1 MGKKKSTKNGNSNS
15 NEEKNDKPKI
25 GISGDIKRSV
35 SAIFL
40 FALAL
45 LILLG
50 FLGKAGPAGEFL
62 NKITGTLI
70 GWAKFI
76 FPVFLAIAGIVLLL
90 RKETAFYISKLVGL
104 LVALVSL
111 AGLFHWFYDIEN
123 MKEAALAGSGG
134 GYVGFAVAY
143 GAVRYLEKSGGLVVI
158 LALFL
163 VGVVVS
169 LNFPIVSLIHKIKEL
184 KEKREEKNLFGGE
197 EELADLSTEVGAKNP
212 DDDFQVAQTEA
223 DENIENIEFVEGADR
238 FVDAKLF
245 EKLSSGVDS
254 IKKTFSRKTIKNME
268 ADDLTEADGEWQL
281 PPVDLLDRSA
291 DEADPGD
298 KERTVAIIIRK
309 LKDFGIGVEPGEI
322 TVGPSVTQYTFRP
335 AVGIKISRILSLQDD
350 LALALAARSI
360 RIEAPIPGKPLI
372 GIEIPN
378 RKTANVKL
386 RDILDSR
393 EFAQKKSKL
402 SIALG
407 KDVSGNYIAED
418 LGKMPHLMIAGAT
431 GKGKSVCI
439 NSIVTSLLYQN
450 SPKELKFIMVDPKRV
465 ELSLYNKIPHL
476 LADVITDSS
485 KVVTVLKWAVGE
497 MERRFRAMQD
507 ISSRDIASYNL
518 QVTAGQKKKY
528 TDPESGEIMEEEL
541 EKMPH
546 IVIVIDEMADL
557 MASHG
562 KEVEGAIV
570 RLAQL
575 ARAVGIHLI
584 VSTQRPEVRVITGLI
599 KANITNR
606 IAFQVGSQIDS
617 RTILDMGGAEKLLG
631 NGDMLYV
638 STNSSKPKRIQGAF
652 ITEAEVKKVVKFLL
666 DQKAEQPEIGE
677 EIISSSQHD
686 SPLEFKEA
694 EGDEK
699 ENDTYEA
706 AKQEVIRSGKAS
718 ATLLQRRM
726 KIGYP
731 KAARIL
737 DMLEEKGVIGPADG
751 AKPREVYAA
760 KNTPGEAINYESP
773 EVDQSAR
780 DKWQM

>member
-1 MGKKKSTKNGNSNS
+1 MGKKKSTRGGNNNS
-15 NEEKNDKPKI
+15 NEEKNDKPK
-25 GISGDIKRSV
+25 SSTNSDIKRSV

-50 FLGKAGPAGEFL
+50 FFGKAGPAGEFL

-90 RKETAFYISKLVGL
+90 RKEPAFYISKLAGL

-111 AGLFHWFYDIEN
+111 AGFFHWFYDIEN

-143 GAVRYLEKSGGLVVI
+143 GAVGYLEKAGGLVVI

-169 LNFPIVSLIHKIKEL
+169 LNFPIVRFLHKLKEL
-184 KEKREEKNLFGGE
+184 KEKEGPLFADDE
-197 EELADLSTEVGAKNP
+197 PEDILAESVVENP
-212 DDDFQVAQTEA
+212 DEDFPAAKIEA

-245 EKLSSGVDS
+245 KKLSSSVDS
-254 IKKTFSRKTIKNME
+254 IKKTFSRKTIRNITS
-268 ADDLTEADGEWQL
+268 DDLRGDDGEWQF

-291 DEADPGD
+291 GEADPGD
-298 KERTVAIIIRK
+298 KDRTVAIIIRK

-335 AVGIKISRILSLQDD
+335 AVGVKISRILALQND

-378 RKTANVKL
+378 RKTTNVNL

-402 SIALG
+402 SMALG
-407 KDVSGNYIAED
+407 KDISGNYIVED

-439 NSIVTSLLYQN
+439 NSIITSLLYQN
-450 SPKELKFIMVDPKRV
+450 SPKDLKFIMVDPKRV

-497 MERRFRAMQD
+497 MERRFRLMQD

-518 QVTAGQKKKY
+518 QVAAGQKRKY
-528 TDPESGEIMEEEL
+528 TDLESGEIMEEEL
-541 EKMPH
+541 EKIPH

-617 RTILDMGGAEKLLG
+617 RTIFDMAGAEKLLG

-652 ITEAEVKKVVKFLL
+652 VTEAEVKKVVKFLL
-666 DQKAEQPEIGE
+666 DQKEEQKEISE
-677 EIISSSQHD
+677 KIISSSQYD
-686 SPLEFKEA
+686 SPLEFKGA

-760 KNTPGEAINYESP
+760 NPPAGGPEEAMNYEDP
-773 EVDQSAR
+773 IQDQTAR

>member
-1 MGKKKSTKNGNSNS
+1 MGKKKFAGKGNNS
-15 NEEKNDKPKI
+15 GKEKNNQPIINI
-25 GISGDIKRSV
+25 GGDTKRSV
-35 SAIFL
+35 AAIFL
-40 FALAL
+40 FTLAL

-62 NKITGTLI
+62 NKVTGTAI

-76 FPVFLAIAGIVLLL
+76 FPIFLTIAGIVLLL
-90 RKETAFYISKLVGL
+90 RKETAFYISKLLGL
-104 LVALVSL
+104 LVALISL
-111 AGLFHWFYDIEN
+111 SGFFHWFYEIEN
-123 MKEAALAGSGG
+123 MEATALAGSGG

-143 GAVRYLEKSGGLVVI
+143 EAVKYLGRAGGLVVI
-158 LALFL
+158 LALFFA
-163 VGVVVS
+163 GAIVS
-169 LNFPIVSLIHKIKEL
+169 LDFPIVTLLNKIKEL
-184 KEKREEKNLFGGE
+184 KEKRNTEDFLVTEDNPEDALGE
-197 EELADLSTEVGAKNP
+197 NAVKNP
-212 DDDFQVAQTEA
+212 GEDVAAVNPEA

-254 IKKTFSRKTIKNME
+254 IKKTFSRKSIRNIPPDE
-268 ADDLTEADGEWQL
+268 IGSEDEDWQL
-281 PPVDLLDRSA
+281 PPVDLLEKSD
-291 DEADPGD
+291 DKADPGD
-298 KERTVAIIIRK
+298 KERTVSIIIKK

-322 TVGPSVTQYTFRP
+322 TVGPAVTQYTFRP
-335 AVGIKISRILSLQDD
+335 AVGVKISRILALQND

-386 RDILDSR
+386 RDVLESP

-402 SIALG
+402 SIGFG
-407 KDVSGNYIAED
+407 KDISGNFVVED

-439 NSIVTSLLYQN
+439 NSIVTFLLYQN
-450 SPKELKFIMVDPKRV
+450 SPKDLKFIMIDPKRV

-476 LADVITDSS
+476 LADVITDNN

-497 MERRFRAMQD
+497 MERRYRLMQD
-507 ISSRDIASYNL
+507 ISSRDIASYNRE
-518 QVTAGQKKKY
+518 VASGRKRKY
-528 TDPESGEIMEEEL
+528 TDPESGEMVEEDL

-546 IVIVIDEMADL
+546 IAIVMDEMADL

-606 IAFQVGSQIDS
+606 VAFQVGSQIDS
-617 RTILDMGGAEKLLG
+617 RTILDMAGAEKLLG
-631 NGDMLYV
+631 NGDMLYI

-652 ITEAEVKKVVKFLL
+652 INEAEVKRVVKFLL
-666 DQKAEQPEIGE
+666 DQKDEKKEISE

-686 SPLEFKEA
+686 SPLEFKE
-694 EGDEK
+694 EDGDEK

-718 ATLLQRRM
+718 ATLLQRRL

-737 DMLEEKGVIGPADG
+737 DMLEEKGVVGPADG

-760 KNTPGEAINYESP
+760 KNTPQEAINYEDP
-773 EVDQSAR
+773 VQDQTSR